1 MKKSSVKQNNRWP
14 KIDLRKIEEE
24 TLEEGR
30 KWMQN
35 RMEEK
40 LREQTAAFSPDGG
53 EAPPECPAPEAHGQ
67 NPGRRRRPAGR
78 VRTGS

>member
-1 MKKSSVKQNNRWP
+1 MKKSSAKQSNRWP

-40 LREQTAAFSPDGG
+40 LREQSA
-53 EAPPECPAPEAHGQ
+53 
-67 NPGRRRRPAGR
+67 
-78 VRTGS
+78 